1 MLLVTVPLRLLLAVA
16 VVTLKALLNVPVEP
30 LLSAA
35 ERAALAAAA
44 PDLLLRLLSD
54 GFAVDVF
61 VAVLVLVLVLLPV
74 VLCWSVVLADATPLK
89 PNATAMAEAR
99 SVFFM
104 KPPKVIQLV

>member
-1 MLLVTVPLRLLLAVA
+1 MLLAVA
-16 VVTLKALLNVPVEP
+16 FVTLNALLNDPEDP

-44 PDLLLRLLSD
+44 PDLLFWLLSD
-54 GFAVDVF
+54 GFAVDVL
-61 VAVLVLVLVLLPV
+61 VAVLVLVLVSVLVLVLVLSPV
-74 VLCWSVVLADATPLK
+74 VLCWSFVFANAAPLK

-104 KPPKVIQLV
+104 EPPKVL